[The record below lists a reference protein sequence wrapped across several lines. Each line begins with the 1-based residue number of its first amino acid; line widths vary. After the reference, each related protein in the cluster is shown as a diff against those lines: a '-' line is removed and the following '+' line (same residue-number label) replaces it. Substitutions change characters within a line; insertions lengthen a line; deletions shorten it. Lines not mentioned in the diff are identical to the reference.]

1 MLDVAVAYT
10 RYQFL
15 GEEFLTWLWFI
26 IEENQD
32 LIKSLDKDFVALE
45 VGNRIVFENRKK
57 ESAERITIK
66 GDGASLEEG
75 FIAVKKGALVTEL
88 NLVYKSGELTWQFTL
103 KGESLNISSLSLPS
117 TASPE
122 SDENIEGYVLEKIFL
137 YEKVLLVLENLFT
150 HFTKLR
156 VSDTWQGKEA
166 VRIKKWVQA
175 SL

>member
-26 IEENQD
+26 IEKNQD
-32 LIKSLDKDFVALE
+32 LIKNLDKDFVALE
-45 VGNRIVFENRKK
+45 IGNRIVFENRKK

-75 FIAVKKGALVTEL
+75 IIAIKKGALVTEI

-117 TASPE
+117 TGSPE
-122 SDENIEGYVLEKIFL
+122 SDEDLEGYVLEKIFL
-137 YEKVLLVLENLFT
+137 YEKVLHVLESLFT

-156 VSDTWQGKEA
+156 VSDVWLGKEA
-166 VRIKKWVQA
+166 VRITKWVQE
-175 SL
+175 S